1 MIQSPLN
8 RSRSDKFILILDI
21 PTALKNITDMTLE
34 ETFKADTLQFSIFGS
49 PVPPVTVPA
58 TDMAFGGQVY
68 KTSTFSRPAYDP
80 LNVRFLID
88 NGYKNYWLLW
98 NWLNLLNDYK
108 KSSSDAHTTNSV
120 IGGIIENP
128 MTEFTSSFVIYG
140 LDEYNNK
147 IISFKYTHAFPT
159 QIGEISY
166 SNQDPSEIISNVSF
180 VFNRLEVDLEKNVDK
195 IVC

>member
-8 RSRSDKFILILDI
+8 RSRSDKFILVLDI
-21 PTALKNITDMTLE
+21 PIALKNITDLALE
-34 ETFKADTLQFSIFGS
+34 ETFKADTVQFSIFGS

-68 KTSTFSRPAYDP
+68 KTSTFSRPAYEP
-80 LNVRFLID
+80 LNLKFLID

-108 KSSSDAHTTNSV
+108 KSTTDAHAANST
-120 IGGIIENP
+120 IGGRIINP
-128 MTEFTSSFVIYG
+128 MTDFTSSFVIYG

-166 SNQDPSEIISNVSF
+166 SNQDSSEIISNVGF
-180 VFNRLEVDLEKNVDK
+180 VFNRLEIDLEKNVDK

>member
-8 RSRSDKFILILDI
+8 RSRSDKFILVLDI
-21 PTALKNITDMTLE
+21 PVALKNVTDLTLE
-34 ETFKADTLQFSIFGS
+34 ETFKADTVQFSIFGS

-58 TDMAFGGQVY
+58 TDMPFGGQVY

-80 LNVRFLID
+80 LNLRFLID

-108 KSSSDAHTTNSV
+108 KSTTDAHTTNSI
-120 IGGIIENP
+120 IGGRLENP
-128 MTEFTSSFVIYG
+128 MGDFTSSFMIYG

-166 SNQDPSEIISNVSF
+166 SNQDPSEIISNVTF
-180 VFNRLEVDLEKNVDK
+180 VFNRLEVDLEKNIDK